1 MSKRRITVYEGKPST
16 DWDRCKESDIDVP
29 VIAHETGQRCMY
41 PNFEEIKK
49 YTGVVEAR
57 NFEVFRERLAK
68 NGMLHQANDFFRFQ
82 EYFCFTFF
90 FIQTNRRNLS
100 RA

>member
-1 MSKRRITVYEGKPST
+1 MSPRKDGLPYTKESLQT

-68 NGMLHQANDFFRFQ
+68 NGMLHQANDFFPG
-82 EYFCFTFF
+82 
-90 FIQTNRRNLS
+90 NRS
-100 RA
+100 TYGAAI